1 MEKLMESLKIDF
13 YEKEK
18 IEKSGN
24 EFDVLFSVSLE
35 IEGEFNIDF
44 LLLIVFNVEGNEF
57 NID

>member
-1 MEKLMESLKIDF
+1 MEKLVESLKIDF

-44 LLLIVFNVEGNEF
+44 LSLIVFNVEGNEF